1 MDYMPKTPYLAL
13 FNKMSKDMSFVGLMS
28 IIFGVFFT
36 LTIVL
41 AVLGIPMIFA
51 GIQLRESANIFKNY
65 AIYGEEDL
73 LQKANEELERYFYIN
88 KILWVIS
95 LALIILPIIVCLIL
109 HLLGLPCCWR

>member
-13 FNKMSKDMSFVGLMS
+13 FNKMSRDMNFIGLMS
-28 IIFGVFFT
+28 IIFGVLFS

-51 GIQLRESANIFKNY
+51 GIQLRESSNVFRNY
-65 AIYGEEDL
+65 AVYGEEDL

-95 LALIILPIIVCLIL
+95 LALIIIPLIICLIL
-109 HLLGLPCCWR
+109 HCCGVPVCCQ